1 MNRSKGFYTL
11 ILMIL
16 LSLALGIFTSYFFV
30 FVNSLFISEVGTAKL
45 PLVYVFSGIGGTLIT
60 WLFNMAEKK
69 WGFAKSSTSFCLFF
83 AVVMFSIWYIYVQGE
98 NLDILIFFSYAWF
111 YVSINFT
118 TLVFWKL
125 PSNIFDLNENKKYNG
140 IISSGEVISNIIA
153 YLTVPA
159 LLNLEFFTRDKLLL
173 ISFFGISV
181 FTIITFFLSQRV
193 KFKKPDTLK
202 NQTIKVDPKSNTL
215 VRETYFQLIF
225 FSVFLAVIIQ
235 LLIDFSL
242 MEVSSKQM
250 SDPDELAKYFAFL
263 YGGMRLLEL
272 ILKTFVSKYLLKEY
286 GIFVSLIAMIVTLG
300 IIVIIGISSLIVG
313 YLGLILIV
321 ASLSRVFE
329 RSLYRS
335 IYAPTINILY
345 QAYPASKRNF
355 TQNYADGFGKTI
367 GQLMAAVLIFA
378 IGFFEP
384 FETRVLVLLLSAFCV
399 LIVWFIISKKLV
411 FFYKIELS
419 NILTLV
425 DSQNISTG
433 SSKDT
438 MVAPSDKFIVE
449 EKSTSETKIFEK
461 NNLPVSNL
469 IGYIKIILAI
479 EIQDKDQYD
488 EQQKEFWNQNLAHE
502 SVTDFLARFIK
513 TIYEYDSNELIYLL
527 NFITFEKDNI
537 FKKSKFLKLIH
548 LYVCVSLINKNT
560 KFNFYLE
567 SKKLRSVDFLSSAL
581 IQNLAKQQILKLNDL
596 DYYYL
601 LEERIQKYTY
611 LLASHRDLGKSK
623 TTLSTL
629 ILFEVKATKLDI
641 LFSLNFRYE
650 QSILSQISNM
660 LNQNEKPEELIALE
674 LLELVLAEQ
683 EKKWILPLFREDQ
696 TDNILNKLEAD
707 FPQVFLGKE
716 RRLLSLLGNNLQDIP
731 EIIKSETL
739 KELTNCY
746 PNPEYEKLA
755 LTYSKSGSGTVKYT
769 AGQLIQTKV
778 KSDNQ
783 TFNDPTDFESLIK
796 NISNAQGSNLST
808 SLQYF
813 YWINNSDPSDQKNY
827 SMNSIYRILFH
838 HVFPMERLN

>member
-11 ILMIL
+11 ILMVL

-30 FVNSLFISEVGTAKL
+30 FVNSLFISEIGPSKL

-60 WLFNMAEKK
+60 WLFNMAERK
-69 WGFAKSSTSFCLFF
+69 WGFAKSSTSFCLVF

-98 NLDILIFFSYAWF
+98 NLHVLIFFSYAWL

-125 PSNIFDLNENKKYNG
+125 PSNIFDLNENKKYNS

-181 FTIITFFLSQRV
+181 FSIITFLLSQRI
-193 KFKKPDTLK
+193 KFKKPGTLK
-202 NQTIKVDPKSNTL
+202 NQTITADSKSST
-215 VRETYFQLIF
+215 VVKETYFQLIF
-225 FSVFLAVIIQ
+225 LSVFLAVIIQ

-272 ILKTFVSKYLLKEY
+272 ILKTFVSKYMLKEY
-286 GIFVSLIAMIVTLG
+286 GIFVSLITLIVTLG
-300 IIVIIGISSLIVG
+300 IIVIIGISSLIIG
-313 YLGLILIV
+313 YAGLILIV
-321 ASLSRVFE
+321 ASLSKVFE

-335 IYAPTINILY
+335 IYAPTINVLY
-345 QAYPASKRNF
+345 QAYPTSKRNF

-367 GQLMAAVLIFA
+367 GQLMAAALIFA
-378 IGFFEP
+378 IGSFEL
-384 FETRVLVLLLSAFCV
+384 FETRVLVLLLSVLCI
-399 LIVWFIISKKLV
+399 LIVWFILSKRLV

-419 NILTLV
+419 NILKLF
-425 DSQNISTG
+425 DSRDISTG
-433 SSKDT
+433 SSSAAVIIPT
-438 MVAPSDKFIVE
+438 DKFIIN
-449 EKSTSETKIFEK
+449 EKSTSEMKIFEK
-461 NNLPVSNL
+461 NNLPVGNL
-469 IGYIKIILAI
+469 IDYMKTILAI
-479 EIQDKDQYD
+479 EIQVKDQYN
-488 EQQKEFWNQNLAHE
+488 EQQKEFWNQNLASQSISE
-502 SVTDFLARFIK
+502 FLVRFIDA
-513 TIYEYDSNELIYLL
+513 IHEYDSNELIYLL
-527 NFITFEKDNI
+527 NFITLEKENTY
-537 FKKSKFLKLIH
+537 KNSKFLKLIH
-548 LYVCVSLINKNT
+548 LCVCVSLINKNT
-560 KFNFYLE
+560 KFNFYQE

-581 IQNLAKQQILKLNDL
+581 IQNLAKKQILKLNDS

-623 TTLSTL
+623 TILSTL

-641 LFSLNFRYE
+641 LFSLNFRHE

-660 LNQNEKPEELIALE
+660 LNQNEKSEELIALE

-696 TDNILNKLEAD
+696 TDSILNKLEAD

-731 EIIKSETL
+731 QIIKSETL

-755 LTYSKSGSGTVKYT
+755 ITYSRSASGIVKYT
-769 AGQLIQTKV
+769 ASQLIQTKA
-778 KSDNQ
+778 KLNDQS
-783 TFNDPTDFESLIK
+783 FNNPTDFELLNK
-796 NISNAQGSNLST
+796 NAINAQGSDLST

-813 YWINNSDPSDQKNY
+813 YWINNSDPSNQKHY
-827 SMNSIYRILFH
+827 SMDSIYRILFH
-838 HVFPMERLN
+838 HIFPMERLN